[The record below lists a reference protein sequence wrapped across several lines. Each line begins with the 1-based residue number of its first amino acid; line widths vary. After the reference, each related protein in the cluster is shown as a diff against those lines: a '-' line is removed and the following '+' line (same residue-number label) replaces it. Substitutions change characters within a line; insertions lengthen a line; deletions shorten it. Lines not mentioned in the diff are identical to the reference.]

1 MVGGTHSM
9 RRLILGVLLIAAVA
23 ISGAWAGGSGEREA
37 QPADG
42 FEQWLQEAQLGAYQP
57 ATEDWEAIAEAAR
70 SEPELVLY
78 TETSRSFPMLDAF
91 EERYGIKVEAINLR
105 GTELIERVRR
115 EHASGIRNVGVLMV
129 GSGEVVYDQLL
140 QRNAVVNY
148 VPRELQATM
157 SPGAQEP
164 LLVHRYAI
172 GTWYYKNDAD
182 PNTPPYDNIWAFTT
196 PEWRNR
202 VALNS
207 PLASGTT
214 MAYFIGLAHNA
225 DEMERLYE
233 EHFGEPIQLTERNA
247 GLEFIK
253 RLLENDARVVPAFR
267 DVSAAVTQGQGY
279 FAGFGAHS
287 AYAGVVRGEYD
298 FNLDT
303 QVAPA
308 VVSARIFAIGAEIEA
323 PNTAKLLVRW
333 FMSQE
338 GGAPWWGDDFA
349 ANPAVQQT
357 GYMEELSMS
366 DFNKLWDSPL
376 DVRLQLRDEVADI
389 FLLYQ

>member
-1 MVGGTHSM
+1 MERKEKTRRFMV
-9 RRLILGVLLIAAVA
+9 IAVLMTFFGMPA
-23 ISGAWAGGSGEREA
+23 IWAGGAREEVVTT
-37 QPADG
+37 PLSDY
-42 FEQWLQEAQLGAYQP
+42 EQWLVSAELGPHQP
-57 ATEDWEAIAEAAR
+57 ATEDWEAIARAAQD
-70 SEPELVLY
+70 EPPLVLY

-91 EERYGIKVEAINLR
+91 KERYGIEVEAINLR

-140 QRNAVVNY
+140 ERNAVVNY

-157 SPGAQEP
+157 TAGAQDP

-182 PNTPPYDNIWAFTT
+182 PNTPPYENIWAFTT

-225 DEMERLYE
+225 DEMARLYQE
-233 EHFGEPIQLTERNA
+233 YFGRPIELSERNA

-267 DVSAAVTQGQGY
+267 DVSEAVTQGQGF

-323 PNTAKLLVRW
+323 PNTAKLLIRW

-338 GGAPWWGDDFA
+338 GGSPWWGDDFA

-357 GYMEELSMS
+357 GFMEELSLN
-366 DFNKLWDSPL
+366 DFAKLWDSPL